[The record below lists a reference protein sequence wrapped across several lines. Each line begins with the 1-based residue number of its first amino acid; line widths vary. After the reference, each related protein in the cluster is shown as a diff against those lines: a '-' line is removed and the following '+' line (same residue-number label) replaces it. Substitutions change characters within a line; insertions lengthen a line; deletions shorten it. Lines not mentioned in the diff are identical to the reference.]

1 MAKKRDNSNVTVMV
15 SSSVYGQE
23 ELLDRIYGILSNF
36 GFEVWMSHKG
46 TVPTNSNENTLE
58 SCLRAVQNCDFFL
71 GIISPHY
78 GSSINNGL
86 SITHLEFQEAIRLKK
101 PRWFL
106 VHDRVV
112 FARQLLRYLGYENSE
127 QRSAL
132 TLKKNSIF
140 TDLKLIDMY
149 EEANEMVKIEN
160 NTFVK
165 WVQSYDRD
173 EDAIRFAT
181 AQFSRYQDLEEL
193 LKQQLNTIKKAVEQS
208 IAKGTLIRWRLLL
221 LF

>member
-1 MAKKRDNSNVTVMV
+1 MAPKRNNSNVTVMV

-46 TVPTNSNENTLE
+46 TIPTNSNETTLE
-58 SCLRAVQNCDFFL
+58 SCLRAVRNCDFFL
-71 GIISPHY
+71 GIISPNY
-78 GSSINNGL
+78 GSSINDGL
-86 SITHLEFQEAIRLKK
+86 SITHLEFQEAIKLKK

-112 FARQLLRYLGYENSE
+112 FARQLLRYLGYENSDKRAE
-127 QRSAL
+127 L
-132 TLKKNSIF
+132 TLKKNYTF

-149 EEANEMVKIEN
+149 EEANEMVKLEN

-181 AQFSRYQDLEEL
+181 AQFSRYQELEEL
-193 LKQQLNTIKKAVEQS
+193 LTQQLNTIKSVYRKEN
-208 IAKGTLIRWRLLL
+208 K
-221 LF
+221 

>member
-1 MAKKRDNSNVTVMV
+1 MAPKRNNSNVTVMV

-86 SITHLEFQEAIRLKK
+86 SITHLEFQEAIRLQK

-193 LKQQLNTIKKAVEQS
+193 LKQQLNTIKKAVEQ
-208 IAKGTLIRWRLLL
+208 GE
-221 LF
+221 

>member
-1 MAKKRDNSNVTVMV
+1 MMVKNYNISNVTVMV

-46 TVPTNSNENTLE
+46 TIPTNSNETTLE
-58 SCLRAVQNCDFFL
+58 SCLRAVRNCDFFL
-71 GIISPHY
+71 GIISPNY
-78 GSSINNGL
+78 GSSINDGL
-86 SITHLEFQEAIRLKK
+86 SITHLEFQEAIKLKK
-101 PRWFL
+101 PRCFL

-112 FARQLLRYLGYENSE
+112 FARQLLRYLGYENSDKRAE
-127 QRSAL
+127 L
-132 TLKKNSIF
+132 TLKKNYTF

-149 EEANEMVKIEN
+149 EEANEMVKLEN

-181 AQFSRYQDLEEL
+181 AQFSRYQELEEL
-193 LKQQLNTIKKAVEQS
+193 LTQQLNTIKSVYRKEN
-208 IAKGTLIRWRLLL
+208 K
-221 LF
+221 

>member
-1 MAKKRDNSNVTVMV
+1 MVKNYNISNVTVMV

-46 TVPTNSNENTLE
+46 TIPTNSNETTLE
-58 SCLRAVQNCDFFL
+58 SCLRAVRNCDFFL
-71 GIISPHY
+71 GIISPNY
-78 GSSINNGL
+78 GSSINDGL
-86 SITHLEFQEAIRLKK
+86 SITHLEFQEAIKLKK

-112 FARQLLRYLGYENSE
+112 FARQLLRYLGYENSDKRAE
-127 QRSAL
+127 L
-132 TLKKNSIF
+132 TLKKNYTF

-149 EEANEMVKIEN
+149 EEANEMVKLEN

-181 AQFSRYQDLEEL
+181 AQFSRYQELEEL
-193 LKQQLNTIKKAVEQS
+193 LTQQLNTIKSVYRKEN
-208 IAKGTLIRWRLLL
+208 K
-221 LF
+221 

>member
-1 MAKKRDNSNVTVMV
+1 MV

-46 TVPTNSNENTLE
+46 TIPTNSNETTLE
-58 SCLRAVQNCDFFL
+58 SCLRAVRNCDFFL
-71 GIISPHY
+71 GIISPNY
-78 GSSINNGL
+78 GSSINDGL
-86 SITHLEFQEAIRLKK
+86 SITHLEFQEAIKLKK

-112 FARQLLRYLGYENSE
+112 FARQLLRYLGYENSDKRAE
-127 QRSAL
+127 L
-132 TLKKNSIF
+132 TLKKNYTF

-149 EEANEMVKIEN
+149 EEANEMVKLEN

-181 AQFSRYQDLEEL
+181 AQFSRYQELEEL
-193 LKQQLNTIKKAVEQS
+193 LTQQLNTIKSVYRKEN
-208 IAKGTLIRWRLLL
+208 K
-221 LF
+221 

>member
-112 FARQLLRYLGYENSE
+112 FARQLLRYLGYKNSE

-149 EEANEMVKIEN
+149 EKALPVNESEYIPEANISK
-160 NTFVK
+160 TSK
-165 WVQSYDRD
+165 
-173 EDAIRFAT
+173 
-181 AQFSRYQDLEEL
+181 
-193 LKQQLNTIKKAVEQS
+193 
-208 IAKGTLIRWRLLL
+208 
-221 LF
+221 